1 MSGYFDGLMRASG
14 LALGAGSAAA
24 PVTAPAWQ
32 PVLPAQT
39 NEGALT
45 EASAVRDA
53 IADAEAAVP
62 QRARAPGL
70 VSVEGQHLRA
80 QPPDRGTASESS
92 ASPAATPLPHRAGP
106 DASENA
112 LRQRA
117 PSPADATTREATSP
131 RGPAP
136 TTVASPARPAGATER
151 DRLIQA
157 AMRWI
162 AADPAAL
169 PQPDPA
175 RFVDPSLAAQLGAP
189 GTAPRPPEAA
199 ARMDTR
205 SASGNTAATAT
216 FHDAGAPVWDAP
228 ALTRTAPPA
237 ERTDSTLA
245 DPPSP
250 PQARA
255 LAQALATLPASPAA
269 PRQDP
274 VQVTIG
280 TIHLRV
286 DAPAPPALQT
296 APAPRAAPMPAVPP
310 RSGLSR
316 RGLRRL

>member
-14 LALGAGSAAA
+14 LALGAGFSATS
-24 PVTAPAWQ
+24 VTGPAWQ

-39 NEGALT
+39 NEGSSS
-45 EASAVRDA
+45 EASSVSEG
-53 IADAEAAVP
+53 IADAEGAVP
-62 QRARAPGL
+62 QRARAAGL
-70 VSVEGQHLRA
+70 ARVEGQHQPA
-80 QPPDRGTASESS
+80 QPPGRRAAS
-92 ASPAATPLPHRAGP
+92 ASSVTPVATPQPHQAAP

-112 LRQRA
+112 VRQRA
-117 PSPADATTREATSP
+117 RSSADATSTEAKSP
-131 RGPAP
+131 RRPAP
-136 TTVASPARPAGATER
+136 TTVVSPARPAGATER

-169 PQPDPA
+169 PPSEPA
-175 RFVDPSLAAQLGAP
+175 PFVDSALTVQLGAP
-189 GTAPRPPEAA
+189 STAPLLPEAA
-199 ARMDTR
+199 ARRDTAA
-205 SASGNTAATAT
+205 ASGNTAAAAT
-216 FHDAGAPVWDAP
+216 FHDAGAPAWDAL
-228 ALTRTAPPA
+228 ALTRATPPA
-237 ERTDSTLA
+237 ERAASTLA
-245 DPPSP
+245 DPPWP
-250 PQARA
+250 P

-296 APAPRAAPMPAVPP
+296 APAPRAAPMPAAPP